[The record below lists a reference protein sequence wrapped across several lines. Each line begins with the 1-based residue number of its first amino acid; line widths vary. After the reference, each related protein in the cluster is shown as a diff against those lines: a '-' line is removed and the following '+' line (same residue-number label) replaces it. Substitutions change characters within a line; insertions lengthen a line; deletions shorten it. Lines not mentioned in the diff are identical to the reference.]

1 MKKHT
6 AIYMNY
12 FGYDVN
18 DFIPCEICGGRAVDI
33 HHIEP
38 RGMGGSKTKDVI
50 ENLQAVCR
58 PCHIFYGDKKQY
70 KEYLKDKHNKVLN
83 SRKTVG

>member
-1 MKKHT
+1 MKKHVK
-6 AIYMNY
+6 IYLDY

-18 DFIPCEICGGRAVDI
+18 SFIDCEVCAGRAVDI

-50 ENLQAVCR
+50 TNLQALCR
-58 PCHIFYGDKKQY
+58 ACHVEMGDKKQH
-70 KEYLKDKHNKVLN
+70 KEFLKEKHLIKLAQNK
-83 SRKTVG
+83 G

>member
-1 MKKHT
+1 MKKHVK
-6 AIYMNY
+6 IYLDY

-18 DFIPCEICGGRAVDI
+18 SFIDCEVCGSKAVDI

-50 ENLQAVCR
+50 TNLQALCR
-58 PCHIFYGDKKQY
+58 ACHIEMGDKKQY
-70 KEYLKDKHNKVLN
+70 KEFLKERHLIKLGQNK
-83 SRKTVG
+83 G